1 MADLTNFN
9 FEFPDEAW
17 QIRFVGTSE
26 KPEWVAS
33 DVVAV
38 LYPAAI
44 KNQNY
49 STYLSK
55 VPEEWKGSKS
65 LLTSGGKQNMIT
77 LFESGLYCLIARSES
92 SLAVPFQKWVY
103 EEVLPSIRKTGS
115 YSFSDSKDFTFS
127 LPPAKERLENVRL
140 GIDLLYE
147 LGGLDERT
155 GLALKDIVRDIL
167 LEDKLKKSTV
177 SGDGRAEWPISDRAR
192 HLGYTPNRSQL
203 QKIGKLAAKFYR
215 LRHNYTDEN
224 GQEVIVNPP
233 EREQYVDG
241 TTRMVK
247 CYYEQDLDILDKAI
261 ALAMEEPNS

>member
-9 FEFPDEAW
+9 FEFSDEAW

-65 LLTSGGKQNMIT
+65 ILTSGGKQNMVT

-92 SLAVPFQKWVY
+92 YLAVPFQKWVY

-115 YSFSDSKDFTFS
+115 YSFSNSKEDF
-127 LPPAKERLENVRL
+127 
-140 GIDLLYE
+140 
-147 LGGLDERT
+147 
-155 GLALKDIVRDIL
+155 
-167 LEDKLKKSTV
+167 
-177 SGDGRAEWPISDRAR
+177 
-192 HLGYTPNRSQL
+192 
-203 QKIGKLAAKFYR
+203 
-215 LRHNYTDEN
+215 
-224 GQEVIVNPP
+224 
-233 EREQYVDG
+233 
-241 TTRMVK
+241 
-247 CYYEQDLDILDKAI
+247 
-261 ALAMEEPNS
+261 